1 MVSEPW
7 DRWTEGQ
14 GSKEIIICQ
23 GSPLNTAHSISSQRL
38 LRRHMSKV
46 CPMVL
51 RAALQSVHFCL
62 SVLWYSGLLCSL
74 SISACLSYGTPGCSA
89 VCPFLPVCPMV
100 LRAAL
105 QSVHFCLSV
114 LWCSRLLCSLLTPV
128 FKAHCLLASLW
139 PRISPQLL
147 TLTNMFLP
155 SVSWSHCSL
164 STSQASP
171 CVRLTPQALDL
182 CCHFCRQASI
192 DYVYLRHSQDCPPAP
207 ASILS
212 HHNWKLLCEPLSQDL
227 TCPAHGC
234 VLRI

>member
-38 LRRHMSKV
+38 LRRHMSK
-46 CPMVL
+46 
-51 RAALQSVHFCL
+51 
-62 SVLWYSGLLCSL
+62 
-74 SISACLSYGTPGCSA
+74 
-89 VCPFLPVCPMV
+89 VCPMV